1 MRPKNTRAS
10 VCFLHRRRTDE
21 WPTPRGAK
29 PNAARDC
36 GDDGI
41 SAITWSSLMA
51 TQLSWGKFCIIGT
64 SHCKHPFQWPNNSI
78 RHTRL
83 NIRMN
88 LLATVRNCK
97 QTITREACQT
107 LGWLL
112 TKEAMSDI
120 YLCTQLSLWVLVL
133 LNVDPFQCLHPNR
146 LLLYNY
152 KSVVISVRKWIYIRK
167 TWGWYF
173 TGTCNIWSEYFHHH
187 CHRGNSQYFFGYI
200 NSKETNV

>member
-1 MRPKNTRAS
+1 MTTELKNRPGQTRTTPLATFMRPKKHKSFSLFVFCTEDG
-10 VCFLHRRRTDE
+10 RTDE
-21 WPTPRGAK
+21 WPTSRSAK

-36 GDDGI
+36 GDDGV

-97 QTITREACQT
+97 QRITREACQNFGLVT
-107 LGWLL
+107 HERSNEWY
-112 TKEAMSDI
+112 I
-120 YLCTQLSLWVLVL
+120 YVHKCH
-133 LNVDPFQCLHPNR
+133 F
-146 LLLYNY
+146 
-152 KSVVISVRKWIYIRK
+152 
-167 TWGWYF
+167 
-173 TGTCNIWSEYFHHH
+173 EY
-187 CHRGNSQYFFGYI
+187 
-200 NSKETNV
+200 

>member
-1 MRPKNTRAS
+1 MTTELKNIDQVKPEPHLWQPSWDQKHKSFSLFAFCTEDW
-10 VCFLHRRRTDE
+10 RTDE

-29 PNAARDC
+29 PNAARD
-36 GDDGI
+36 GDTDV

-97 QTITREACQT
+97 QTITKEACQT

-112 TKEAMSDI
+112 TKEAMSDRYI
-120 YLCTQLSLWVLVL
+120 YV
-133 LNVDPFQCLHPNR
+133 H
-146 LLLYNY
+146 
-152 KSVVISVRKWIYIRK
+152 K
-167 TWGWYF
+167 
-173 TGTCNIWSEYFHHH
+173 
-187 CHRGNSQYFFGYI
+187 CHF
-200 NSKETNV
+200 EC